1 MVFAYIKKNRK
12 IIMRYLKIKIALH
25 LVSFVFLL
33 SSCTIYKSIDVGD
46 INDVRFKGMVD
57 NKINLDLKVPI
68 NNPNNFKLKIK
79 ELDLDISLNGKYI
92 GKMKND
98 TLIIIPKNYE
108 GISTFPVEI
117 QVENILSSAM
127 LFYKLKKTKQVEI
140 LIEGKIIAKSFLH
153 GKTIKVSEK
162 QTIDLKEKLG
172 KINL

>member
-1 MVFAYIKKNRK
+1 
-12 IIMRYLKIKIALH
+12 MRYLKNKITLQ
-25 LVSFVFLL
+25 LFVLILLL
-33 SSCTIYKSIDVGD
+33 SGCNVYKSVEVGD
-46 INDVRFKGMVD
+46 INDVKLRGIVD

-79 ELDLDISLNGKYI
+79 NIDLDISLNGRYL
-92 GKMKND
+92 GKMTND
-98 TLIIIPKNYE
+98 TLITIPKKYD
-108 GISTFPVEI
+108 GIATFPVEI

-127 LFYKLKKTKQVEI
+127 SFYKLKNAKQVEI

-153 GKTIKVSEK
+153 RKTIKVSEK